1 MKIPE
6 RILPPPQFNISLD
19 LPMPEKNLHKTTENM
34 AISTKRFS
42 LKFEDEINET
52 IRTRARATQVYRKNK
67 QFHFLI
73 LFLWRRIIR
82 RKDDYIFLLIS
93 FLLKRKKS

>member
-67 QFHFLI
+67 QFQIPFSYFI
-73 LFLWRRIIR
+73 LME
-82 RKDDYIFLLIS
+82 KNYTE
-93 FLLKRKKS
+93 KR